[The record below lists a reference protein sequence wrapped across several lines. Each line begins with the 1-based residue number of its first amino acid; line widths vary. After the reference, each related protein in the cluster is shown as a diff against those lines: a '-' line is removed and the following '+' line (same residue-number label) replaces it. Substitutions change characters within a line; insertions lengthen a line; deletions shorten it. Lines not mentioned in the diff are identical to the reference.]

1 MLVADVGGC
10 KPFGAGGTSVG
21 AIATVTPAVTLHAV
35 GVFVRGRSK
44 DTETAPD
51 PAAEDLTFD
60 AVCGLQVL
68 MHVNAKLENSAARLT
83 VRVGPLTPCRRMDRS
98 VEGDPV
104 LGNVRVVSFS
114 RC

>member
-1 MLVADVGGC
+1 MLVAHVGGC

-21 AIATVTPAVTLHAV
+21 AMATVTPGVTLHAV
-35 GVFVRGRSK
+35 GVFVWGRSK

-51 PAAEDLTFD
+51 PAAEDFTSD

-68 MHVNAKLENSAARLT
+68 MHVNAKLENSAAQLT
-83 VRVGPLTPCRRMDRS
+83 IRVGPLTPCRRMDRS
-98 VEGDPV
+98 VEGGLVP
-104 LGNVRVVSFS
+104 GNVRVVSFS